1 MSFNINL
8 LRFKLIE
15 RCLWWT
21 CPKQSEVSYYL

>member
-8 LRFKLIE
+8 LRCKLIE

-21 CPKQSEVSYYL
+21 V